1 MAACTGWA
9 AGGMAKMPERALL
22 ALADQRRRRPHTAS
36 GRQQAEHELAQFARE
51 RIDVHVLANQL
62 QEEGAKSFV
71 KSWNDLMS
79 VIDSKTAVLDR
90 AS

>member
-1 MAACTGWA
+1 LAAPFTVNT
-9 AGGMAKMPERALL
+9 MPESALQAFADHGDVGSALL
-22 ALADQRRRRPHTAS
+22 VD
-36 GRQQAEHELAQFARE
+36 GGDAEHELAQFARE
-51 RIDVHVLANQL
+51 KIDVHVMANQL

-79 VIDSKTAVLDR
+79 VIESKTAVLKR

>member
-1 MAACTGWA
+1 
-9 AGGMAKMPERALL
+9 MPESALQAFADHGDIGS
-22 ALADQRRRRPHTAS
+22 ALPVD
-36 GRQQAEHELAQFARE
+36 GGDAEQELAQFARE
-51 RIDVHVLANQL
+51 KIDVHLLANQL

-79 VIDSKTAVLDR
+79 VIDSKTAVLKR